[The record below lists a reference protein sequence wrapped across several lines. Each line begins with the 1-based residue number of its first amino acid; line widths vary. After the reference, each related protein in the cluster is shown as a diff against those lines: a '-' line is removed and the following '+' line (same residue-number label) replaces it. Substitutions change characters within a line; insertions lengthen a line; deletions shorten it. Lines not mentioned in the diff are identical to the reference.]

1 MPRSDSLW
9 ISVAELEC
17 MKDCKD
23 YILGGMLLD
32 DHGKPLNFRWH
43 QTQPGDGKRTCQFQ
57 CSSHVKCGFL
67 AKGVRVAGAFWVQ
80 VLADVEHSP
89 EKTLMKRSNSCMT
102 CAQAEELKQM
112 VNAGAKPAAI
122 QSSLTV
128 RELEK
133 CKKGKGK
140 VAKRANGGLAGKSQC
155 PDPLEHQHQVN
166 ICRIY
171 LQYTC
176 NIPTIYYKNVPNI
189 PSNIPAIYLDF
200 DTIHT

>member
-9 ISVAELEC
+9 ISVAELDC
-17 MKDCKD
+17 MQDCKD

-32 DHGKPLNFRWH
+32 DQGKSLNFRWH
-43 QTQPGDGKRTCQFQ
+43 PTQPGNGKRTCHFQ
-57 CSSHVKCGFL
+57 CSTHVNCGFS
-67 AKGVRVAGAFWVQ
+67 AKGVLVAGTYWVQ

-89 EKTLMKRSNSCMT
+89 QKALRKRSNSCMT
-102 CAQAEELKQM
+102 CAQVEELKHM

-122 QSSLTV
+122 QSSFTV

-133 CKKGKGK
+133 CKKGKVK
-140 VAKRANGGLAGKSQC
+140 VAKRANGGLAGKSPCQ
-155 PDPLEHQHQVN
+155 DPLFYRHSVN
-166 ICRIY
+166 ILAIY

-176 NIPTIYYKNVPNI
+176 NIPL
-189 PSNIPAIYLDF
+189 NIPAIHYKNILNIPVIYLGF